1 VISISVWP
9 PSTLISAR
17 SSFFFRVNA
26 DLAKRYEKE
35 YGEACKFDEGDDSK
49 VAGLKSYIELRRIFK
64 TVVTV
69 TMLLP
74 VLRVCQKCSVGAAPE
89 RGWLGGQH
97 ETPNEVHMYKKKCV
111 EKMTSLMMEM
121 P

>member
-1 VISISVWP
+1 
-9 PSTLISAR
+9 
-17 SSFFFRVNA
+17 
-26 DLAKRYEKE
+26 
-35 YGEACKFDEGDDSK
+35 
-49 VAGLKSYIELRRIFK
+49 
-64 TVVTV
+64 VVTV